1 MGHDLSN
8 SKHTAHPLQGLL
20 VVLAVAHFLVPL
32 PAMAA
37 RNTKLVPLAVQSDKM
52 LDADKAAATKA
63 LRDVLAK
70 YTKITLLDT
79 PTTDLFEVM
88 MELEC
93 TDIDADCL
101 GKMGEHHKSEQL
113 LHTVAKPQDGGSVKI
128 TMQLIKSGTSKVLKE
143 STQTAAKKA
152 DVAKALGAAVEDIFG
167 KLAAPKVKSGIITI
181 ESNVEGATIYLNKKN
196 IGKTPKKVKLKPGKY
211 QLKLVVKGHQ
221 ELNETLVVA
230 DGEKRTAE
238 YTLVADTVL
247 VKKDPD
253 PIKKDPIKE
262 PVKED
267 PKDGEVTPFYATWWF
282 WTIIGVGVAGG
293 VTAAVVLSQGDEP
306 APTGVMATGWSAP
319 DYDPLVRE
327 QY

>member
-52 LDADKAAATKA
+52 LDGDKAAATKA

-79 PTTDLFEVM
+79 PTMDVFEVM
-88 MELEC
+88 MEVEC

-101 GKMGEHHKSEQL
+101 GKMAEHHKAQQL
-113 LHTVAKPQDGGSVKI
+113 LYTVAEPQDGGAVKI
-128 TMQLIKSGTSKVLKE
+128 SMQLVKAGTSKVLKE
-143 STQTAAKKA
+143 TTRMAANKA
-152 DVAKALGAAVEDIFG
+152 DIAKALGEAVTDVFG
-167 KLAAPKVKSGIITI
+167 KLAPKKVKSGIITFKT
-181 ESNVEGATIYLNKKN
+181 NVPGATIYLNKKS
-196 IGKTPKKVKLKPGKY
+196 IGKTPKRVKLKPGKY
-211 QLKLVVKGHQ
+211 QLKLVVKGHN
-221 ELNETLVVA
+221 ELTEMLVVA
-230 DGEKRTAE
+230 EGEKRTAE
-238 YTLVADTVL
+238 YKLVATTVL

-253 PIKKDPIKE
+253 PIKKDPVKQ
-262 PVKED
+262 PVKKD
-267 PKDGEVTPFYATWWF
+267 PKVEPEIPFYATWWF

-293 VTAAVVLSQGDEP
+293 VTAAVALSQGEDP